1 VATTHWNTSAGPGT
15 HLVGIYSASVPLQA
29 GKTVQSVT
37 LPAVSTGVVQ
47 GTTAM
52 HIFSIGIG

>member
-1 VATTHWNTSAGPGT
+1 
-15 HLVGIYSASVPLQA
+15 VPLQA
-29 GKTVQSVT
+29 GKTAKSVT
-37 LPAVSTGVVQ
+37 LPAVSSGVVQ

>member
-1 VATTHWNTSAGPGT
+1 VR
-15 HLVGIYSASVPLQA
+15 
-29 GKTVQSVT
+29 SVT
-37 LPAVSTGVVQ
+37 LPAVSSGVVR